1 MRDQETLRESMAK
14 KLGCPRVAA
23 ALLVLAVV
31 CAGLPSGCSGGR
43 SVDKEVRKPVGLA
56 LPFGELAEKSKALVT
71 IAGAGD
77 VNFGDGVTPY
87 ISSGG
92 VDYPWESA
100 SAVFKNSDLGFVN
113 LECCISSG
121 GSPAPGKAFTFR
133 GPADSAT
140 GLSSAGVR
148 VVSLANNH
156 SKDFGTG
163 ALLETLAHL
172 KENDVAFCGAGNN
185 SDEAYSP
192 AVLTAHGRKV
202 AFLAFT
208 AVVPDGW
215 AATES
220 NPGCAVT
227 FDHDRVAS
235 AIRDA
240 KAKSDYVVA
249 SFHWGMELAT
259 SPDADQRGL
268 AHLAVDSGADLVL
281 GHHPHVVQG
290 LELYRNRLIAYSL
303 GNFIFSPPREISS
316 KTFAVMAVLGPEGLV
331 QAKIVPMFI
340 SACRPVIV
348 SGGAATSWLGTVA
361 GYCRELGTGM
371 TIRGERGFIGGS
383 PAQSG
388 GPPR

>member
-1 MRDQETLRESMAK
+1 MVKDFMGGKSRCSA
-14 KLGCPRVAA
+14 VAA
-23 ALLVLAVV
+23 LAVALLAAACLA
-31 CAGLPSGCSGGR
+31 LPVGCGSGGN
-43 SVDKEVRKPVGLA
+43 SSKSPTDKVSID
-56 LPFGELAEKSKALVT
+56 LPFGEIAERAEKLVT

-87 ISSGG
+87 LSSGG
-92 VDYPWESA
+92 VDYPWEGA
-100 SAVFKNSDLGFVN
+100 SAVFTNADLGFVN

-121 GSPAPGKAFTFR
+121 GTPAPGKAYTFR
-133 GPADSAT
+133 GPVDSAA
-140 GLSSAGVR
+140 GLSHAGVK

-163 ALLETLAHL
+163 AMLETFEHL
-172 KENDVAFCGAGNN
+172 KENNVAYCGAGNN
-185 SDEAYSP
+185 AAEAYSA
-192 AVLTAHGRKV
+192 AVLDAHGRKV

-208 AVVPDGW
+208 RVFPEGW
-215 AATES
+215 QATES
-220 NPGCAVT
+220 SPGCAVT

-235 AIRDA
+235 AIKDA
-240 KAKSDYVVA
+240 KSKSDFVVA
-249 SFHWGMELAT
+249 SFHWGIELAT
-259 SPDADQRGL
+259 SPDGDQREL

-331 QAKIVPMFI
+331 QAKIVPMYI

-348 SGGAATSWLGTVA
+348 SGSAAASWLGTVA

-371 TIRGERGFIGGS
+371 TVRNERGFIDGS
-383 PAQSG
+383 PAQG
-388 GPPR
+388 KPAP